1 MVGPEGYHLFM
12 ALHIITDH
20 IGKTTAS
27 CLESLNFS
35 AARNNIWAFLYEC
48 DGRSLR
54 NKLPE
59 PAVLKRLRCPKNIPV
74 VPICFYIVGLLLQN
88 LLKRHT
94 PHRATA
100 HSCPDVPLESLAVR
114 P

>member
-1 MVGPEGYHLFM
+1 MVAWYRPLM
-12 ALHIITDH
+12 ALHIITCH
-20 IGKTTAS
+20 LIKTIS
-27 CLESLNFS
+27 CCLESMNS
-35 AARNNIWAFLYEC
+35 CSNIWAFLYEC
-48 DGRSLR
+48 DDRSLR

-59 PAVLKRLRCPKNIPV
+59 PAVLKRLRCPTKNISV
-74 VPICFYIVGLLLQN
+74 VPICFYTVGLLLQN

-100 HSCPDVPLESLAVR
+100 HSCPDIPLESLPVR